1 MSGISWT
8 ELSEEE
14 KQRLKQFYP
23 VSLMNDMV
31 RYETGLVMPRVYA
44 EQLEEQ
50 IYNFQLREDDIW
62 IVTYPKCGTTWTQE
76 LVWTLIND
84 VDQEKGKVP
93 IATRYEQTSYI
104 HTWQLKFGKSILNLL
119 NFQILLADGVTV
131 SCLGLHSL
139 KHFVSLILHFLRNLD

>member
-93 IATRYEQTSYI
+93 IATR
-104 HTWQLKFGKSILNLL
+104 L
-119 NFQILLADGVTV
+119 
-131 SCLGLHSL
+131 
-139 KHFVSLILHFLRNLD
+139 

>member
-93 IATRYEQTSYI
+93 IATRYETIQQYANI
-104 HTWQLKFGKSILNLL
+104 KYNL
-119 NFQILLADGVTV
+119 
-131 SCLGLHSL
+131 S
-139 KHFVSLILHFLRNLD
+139 